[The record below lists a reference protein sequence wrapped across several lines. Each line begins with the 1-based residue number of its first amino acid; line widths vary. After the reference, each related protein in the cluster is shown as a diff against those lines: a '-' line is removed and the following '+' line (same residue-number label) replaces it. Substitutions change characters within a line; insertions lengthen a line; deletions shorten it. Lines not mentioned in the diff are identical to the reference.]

1 MGYLGGRRASVDS
14 SLRLFTFEP
23 FGLLMEMKLGLEI
36 ILKHSEIS
44 CQHVVAHLGGGRTQ

>member
-23 FGLLMEMKLGLEI
+23 FDLLMEMKLGLEI